1 MLETSP
7 TIVLLQQ
14 RLRILTLFLGK
25 GMIRECVNR
34 PIFNDNQQK
43 SLLVSLKFISFASNA
58 LTDVFRLNAL
68 SVKYALTTE

>member
-1 MLETSP
+1 
-7 TIVLLQQ
+7 
-14 RLRILTLFLGK
+14 
-25 GMIRECVNR
+25 MIRECVNR